1 MASNIIS
8 VREEE
13 VIGEEEVRRELKLKP
28 VPPQLKR
35 VAMEVSTAQKVHP
48 TPITR
53 IASDAVTPAS
63 EKPLFLPE
71 LRVEPQKLL
80 ARKRIN
86 TEVEVR
92 IPKLVLQPIEDFR
105 IDLKPRT
112 PKIEVIEVP
121 RVEIKLSET
130 KPSTEIKELMRRL
143 PKATLEPPRQGT
155 SEPMIRVPILRP
167 PEVSAKVPLKN
178 LEQLPPKEQGS
189 PAKPPRE
196 EPQDIEEISEEIPIP
211 PLLQELSLATQ
222 TMNRP
227 VCIILPKRS
236 DDSFIYSVATICRE
250 IYRIIKGGKPQPRW
264 ISKRLKDEIE
274 RSLGAEDRIFVVD
287 DSKCEFLP
295 DFSKIRHASEFLEK
309 VNMDMVLDR
318 LREFFSQD
326 FGFVIFHVNERC
338 AGALAR
344 LLEER
349 VGAYVKIIY
358 IPLPEWQSHVKV
370 AVSRICWGF
379 VEGEGQTFDEIFARS
394 EGRFLDELK
403 KASEDVSLTHWVKID
418 ENAGEEHEGM
428 KIIVIEILAKELG
441 ARSKEDV
448 VRMLKE
454 GVIETECDLGN
465 GRRADICVRRNQRF
479 VEIETFYGTGNP
491 IRKLDKETLSK
502 YRESGASNVDVV
514 LLTGVQAFLYAPKL
528 IRLANLYRREYGIK
542 VNFYL
547 VNIEE
552 RRLISFKEV
561 LQILKE
567 ITSSS
572 GLGEKL
578 SEDDIKHL
586 WDVFSQELNKAGVDP
601 RKYENVFSH
610 LIDPFKSYQENLNH
624 ILEEIEEIK
633 LLGKKDKEL

>member
-1 MASNIIS
+1 VTSNIIS

-13 VIGEEEVRRELKLKP
+13 AMEEEEVKRELKLKS
-28 VPPQLKR
+28 VPPQLKE
-35 VAMEVSTAQKVHP
+35 VTMEVSTAQKVCL

-53 IASDAVTPAS
+53 IASDVITPAS
-63 EKPLFLPE
+63 EKPSFLPE
-71 LRVEPQKLL
+71 LRVEPQKLS
-80 ARKRIN
+80 AGKRIS

-92 IPKLVLQPIEDFR
+92 IPKLVLQPIEDLR
-105 IDLKPRT
+105 TDLKPRA
-112 PKIEVIEVP
+112 PKTEVIEAPMVK
-121 RVEIKLSET
+121 IKLSDI
-130 KPSTEIKELMRRL
+130 KPPTEIKELMRQP
-143 PKATLEPPRQGT
+143 PKATLEPLRQGT
-155 SEPMIRVPILRP
+155 SEPMIRVPILKP
-167 PEVSAKVPLKN
+167 PEVSTKVPLKN
-178 LEQLPPKEQGS
+178 LVQQELGS
-189 PAKPPRE
+189 PIERSKE
-196 EPQDIEEISEEIPIP
+196 EPQDIEEIPIP
-211 PLLQELSLATQ
+211 PLLQRLSLATQ

-264 ISKRLKDEIE
+264 ISKRLRDEIE
-274 RSLGAEDRIFVVD
+274 RSLRAEDRIFVVD

-295 DFSKIRHASEFLEK
+295 DFSKIHYASEFLEK

-326 FGFVIFHVNERC
+326 FGFVIFHVNERW
-338 AGALAR
+338 AGAFAR

-358 IPLPEWQSHVKV
+358 IPLPEWQPHVKV

-454 GVIETECDLGN
+454 RVIETECDLGN

-502 YRESGASNVDVV
+502 YRESGTNNVDVV
-514 LLTGVQAFLYAPKL
+514 LPTGIQALLYAPKL
-528 IRLANLYRREYGIK
+528 IRLANLYQREYGIK

-547 VNIEE
+547 VNVEE

-578 SEDDIKHL
+578 SEDDIKRL
-586 WDVFSQELNKAGVDP
+586 WNVFSQELNKVGEDP
-601 RKYENVFSH
+601 RKYENVFSY

-633 LLGKKDKEL
+633 LLKKDKEL

>member
-1 MASNIIS
+1 VVGVASNIIS

-13 VIGEEEVRRELKLKP
+13 AIGEEEVRRELKLKP
-28 VPPQLKR
+28 VPPQLKE

-53 IASDAVTPAS
+53 IASDVITPAS
-63 EKPLFLPE
+63 ERSLFLPG
-71 LRVEPQKLL
+71 LRVEPQRLPTG
-80 ARKRIN
+80 KRVNIG
-86 TEVEVR
+86 VEVR
-92 IPKLVLQPIEDFR
+92 MPKLMLQSVEDVR
-105 IDLKPRT
+105 VDLKPRT
-112 PKIEVIEVP
+112 PKTEVIEVP

-130 KPSTEIKELMRRL
+130 KPSTEIKELMRRP

-155 SEPMIRVPILRP
+155 SEPIIRVPILRP

-178 LEQLPPKEQGS
+178 LEQPPPKEQGS
-189 PAKPPRE
+189 PAKPSRE
-196 EPQDIEEISEEIPIP
+196 EPQDIEEIPIP
-211 PLLQELSLATQ
+211 PLLQKLSLATQ
-222 TMNRP
+222 SMNRP

-236 DDSFIYSVATICRE
+236 DDSFIYSVAAICRE

-274 RSLGAEDRIFVVD
+274 RSLRAEDRIFVVD

-295 DFSKIRHASEFLEK
+295 DFSKIHYASEFLEK
-309 VNMDMVLDR
+309 VNMDMILDR
-318 LREFFSQD
+318 LSEFFSQD
-326 FGFVIFHVNERC
+326 FGFVIFHVNERW
-338 AGALAR
+338 ASVFAR
-344 LLEER
+344 ILEER
-349 VGAYVKIIY
+349 MGAYVKIIY
-358 IPLPEWQSHVKV
+358 IPLPEWQPHVKV

-454 GVIETECDLGN
+454 RVIETECDLGN

-479 VEIETFYGTGNP
+479 VEIETFYGTGDP

-502 YRESGASNVDVV
+502 YRESGENNVDVV
-514 LLTGVQAFLYAPKL
+514 LPTGIQALLYAPKL
-528 IRLANLYRREYGIK
+528 IRLANLYQREYGIK

-578 SEDDIKHL
+578 SEDDIKRL
-586 WDVFSQELNKAGVDP
+586 WNVFSQELNKAGEDP

-610 LIDPFKSYQENLNH
+610 LIDPFKSYRENLNH

-633 LLGKKDKEL
+633 LLKGEKG

>member
-1 MASNIIS
+1 MASDIIS

-13 VIGEEEVRRELKLKP
+13 AIGEEEVKRELKLKP
-28 VPPQLKR
+28 VPPQLKE
-35 VAMEVSTAQKVHP
+35 VTMGVSTAQKVHP
-48 TPITR
+48 TPITG
-53 IASDAVTPAS
+53 IESDVITPAS
-63 EKPLFLPE
+63 EKPLFLPR
-71 LRVEPQKLL
+71 LGVEPQKLPTG
-80 ARKRIN
+80 KRISI
-86 TEVEVR
+86 EVEVR
-92 IPKLVLQPIEDFR
+92 MPKSVLQPGEDVR
-105 IDLKPRT
+105 VDLKPRT
-112 PKIEVIEVP
+112 PKTEVIEVP
-121 RVEIKLSET
+121 RVEIKLSEI
-130 KPSTEIKELMRRL
+130 KPSTEIEELMRRP

-155 SEPMIRVPILRP
+155 SEPIIRVPILRP

-189 PAKPPRE
+189 PAKPSRE
-196 EPQDIEEISEEIPIP
+196 EPQDIEEIPIP
-211 PLLQELSLATQ
+211 PLLQKLSLATQ

-236 DDSFIYSVATICRE
+236 DDSFIYSVAAICRE

-274 RSLGAEDRIFVVD
+274 RSLRAEDRIFVVD

-295 DFSKIRHASEFLEK
+295 DFSKIHHASEFLEK
-309 VNMDMVLDR
+309 VNMDMILDR

-326 FGFVIFHVNERC
+326 FGFVIFHVNERW
-338 AGALAR
+338 ASAFAR
-344 LLEER
+344 ILEER
-349 VGAYVKIIY
+349 MGAYVKIIY
-358 IPLPEWQSHVKV
+358 IPLPEWQPHVKV
-370 AVSRICWGF
+370 AVLRICWGF

-448 VRMLKE
+448 MKMLKE
-454 GVIETECDLGN
+454 RVIETECDLGN

-479 VEIETFYGTGNP
+479 IEIETFYGTGDP

-502 YRESGASNVDVV
+502 YRERGENNVDVV
-514 LLTGVQAFLYAPKL
+514 LLTGIQALLYAPKL
-528 IRLANLYRREYGIK
+528 IRLANLYQREYGIK

-578 SEDDIKHL
+578 SEDDIKRL
-586 WDVFSQELNKAGVDP
+586 WNVFSQELNKAGEDP
-601 RKYENVFSH
+601 RKYENVFRH
-610 LIDPFKSYQENLNH
+610 LIDPFKSYRENLNH

-633 LLGKKDKEL
+633 LLKEK

>member
-13 VIGEEEVRRELKLKP
+13 VIGEEGVRRELKLKP

-48 TPITR
+48 IPITR
-53 IASDAVTPAS
+53 IESDVITPAS
-63 EKPLFLPE
+63 KRSLFLPE
-71 LRVEPQKLL
+71 LRVEPQKLPTG
-80 ARKRIN
+80 KRVNI
-86 TEVEVR
+86 EVEVR
-92 IPKLVLQPIEDFR
+92 MPKLILQPVEDVR

-112 PKIEVIEVP
+112 PKTEVIEVP
-121 RVEIKLSET
+121 RVEIKLSEI
-130 KPSTEIKELMRRL
+130 KPSTEIKELMRRP

-155 SEPMIRVPILRP
+155 SEPIIRVPILRP

-189 PAKPPRE
+189 PAKPSRE
-196 EPQDIEEISEEIPIP
+196 EPRDIEEIPIP
-211 PLLQELSLATQ
+211 PLLQKLSLATQ
-222 TMNRP
+222 SMNRP

-264 ISKRLKDEIE
+264 ISKRLRDEIE

-295 DFSKIRHASEFLEK
+295 DFSKIHYALEFLEK
-309 VNMDMVLDR
+309 VNMDMILDR

-326 FGFVIFHVNERC
+326 FGFVIFHVNEKW
-338 AGALAR
+338 ASVFAQM
-344 LLEER
+344 LEER
-349 VGAYVKIIY
+349 MGAYVKIIY
-358 IPLPEWQSHVKV
+358 IPLPEWQPHVKV

-479 VEIETFYGTGNP
+479 VEIETFYGTGDP
-491 IRKLDKETLSK
+491 IRKLDKETLLK

-514 LLTGVQAFLYAPKL
+514 LLTGIQALLYAPKL
-528 IRLANLYRREYGIK
+528 IRLANLYQREYGIK

-547 VNIEE
+547 VNVEE

-567 ITSSS
+567 ITSPS

-586 WDVFSQELNKAGVDP
+586 WDVFSQELNKAGEDP
-601 RKYENVFSH
+601 RKYKNVFSY

-624 ILEEIEEIK
+624 ILEEIKEIK
-633 LLGKKDKEL
+633 LLKKDKEL

>member
-1 MASNIIS
+1 VVGVASNIIS

-13 VIGEEEVRRELKLKP
+13 AIGEEEVRRELKLKP
-28 VPPQLKR
+28 VPPQLKG
-35 VAMEVSTAQKVHP
+35 VAMGVSTAQKVHP

-53 IASDAVTPAS
+53 IASDVVTPTS
-63 EKPLFLPE
+63 KKSLFLPG
-71 LRVEPQKLL
+71 LRVEPQKLP
-80 ARKRIN
+80 AGKRISI
-86 TEVEVR
+86 EVEVR
-92 IPKLVLQPIEDFR
+92 MPKLMLQPVYEDVR
-105 IDLKPRT
+105 VDLKPRT
-112 PKIEVIEVP
+112 PKTEVIEVP

-130 KPSTEIKELMRRL
+130 KLSTEIKELMERP

-155 SEPMIRVPILRP
+155 SEPIIRVPTLRP
-167 PEVSAKVPLKN
+167 PEVSAKVPLKS
-178 LEQLPPKEQGS
+178 LEQLPSKEQGS
-189 PAKPPRE
+189 PTKPSKE
-196 EPQDIEEISEEIPIP
+196 EPQDIEEIPIP
-211 PLLQELSLATQ
+211 PLLQKLSLATQ

-274 RSLGAEDRIFVVD
+274 RSLRAEDRIFVVD

-295 DFSKIRHASEFLEK
+295 DFSKIHHASEFLEK
-309 VNMDMVLDR
+309 VNMDMILDR

-326 FGFVIFHVNERC
+326 FGFVIFHVNERW
-338 AGALAR
+338 ASAFAR

-349 VGAYVKIIY
+349 VGAYVKIVY
-358 IPLPEWQSHVKV
+358 IPLPEWQPHVKV
-370 AVSRICWGF
+370 SVSRICWGF

-418 ENAGEEHEGM
+418 ESAGEEHESM

-448 VRMLKE
+448 MKMLKE

-479 VEIETFYGTGNP
+479 VEIETFYGTGDP

-502 YRESGASNVDVV
+502 YRESGASNVDVI
-514 LLTGVQAFLYAPKL
+514 LLTGIQALLYAPRL
-528 IRLANLYRREYGIK
+528 IRLANLYQREYGIK

-561 LQILKE
+561 FQILKE

-586 WDVFSQELNKAGVDP
+586 WDVFSQELNKAGEDP

-610 LIDPFKSYQENLNH
+610 LIDPFKSYQENLNR

-633 LLGKKDKEL
+633 LLKGKKEL

>member
-1 MASNIIS
+1 VVGVTSNIIS
-8 VREEE
+8 VRKEEA
-13 VIGEEEVRRELKLKP
+13 IGEEEVRRELKLKP
-28 VPPQLKR
+28 VPPQLKK

-53 IASDAVTPAS
+53 IESDVITPAS
-63 EKPLFLPE
+63 EKPLFLPR

-80 ARKRIN
+80 TGKRISI
-86 TEVEVR
+86 EVEVR
-92 IPKLVLQPIEDFR
+92 MPKLMLQPGEDVR
-105 IDLKPRT
+105 VNLKPRT
-112 PKIEVIEVP
+112 PKTEVIEVP
-121 RVEIKLSET
+121 RVEIKLSEI
-130 KPSTEIKELMRRL
+130 KPSTEIKELMRRP

-155 SEPMIRVPILRP
+155 SEPIIRVPILRP

-189 PAKPPRE
+189 PAKPSRE
-196 EPQDIEEISEEIPIP
+196 EPQDIEEIPIP
-211 PLLQELSLATQ
+211 PLLQKLSLATQ
-222 TMNRP
+222 SMNRP

-274 RSLGAEDRIFVVD
+274 RSLRAEDRIFVVD

-295 DFSKIRHASEFLEK
+295 DFSKIPHASEFLEK
-309 VNMDMVLDR
+309 VNMDMILDR

-326 FGFVIFHVNERC
+326 FGFVIFHVDERW
-338 AGALAR
+338 AGAFAQM
-344 LLEER
+344 LEER

-358 IPLPEWQSHVKV
+358 IPLPEWQPHVKV
-370 AVSRICWGF
+370 SVSRICWGF

-479 VEIETFYGTGNP
+479 VEIETFYGTGDP

-502 YRESGASNVDVV
+502 YRESGENNVDVV
-514 LLTGVQAFLYAPKL
+514 LPTGIQALLYAPKL
-528 IRLANLYRREYGIK
+528 IRLANLYQREYGIK

-578 SEDDIKHL
+578 SEDDIKRL
-586 WDVFSQELNKAGVDP
+586 WNVFSQELNKVGEDP
-601 RKYENVFSH
+601 RKYENVFRH
-610 LIDPFKSYQENLNH
+610 LIDPFKSCQENLNR

-633 LLGKKDKEL
+633 LLKEK

>member
-1 MASNIIS
+1 VVGVASNIIS

-13 VIGEEEVRRELKLKP
+13 AIGEEEVRRELKLKP
-28 VPPQLKR
+28 VPPQLKE

-53 IASDAVTPAS
+53 IASDVITPAS
-63 EKPLFLPE
+63 ERSLFLPG
-71 LRVEPQKLL
+71 LRVEPQRLPTG
-80 ARKRIN
+80 KRVNIG
-86 TEVEVR
+86 VEVR
-92 IPKLVLQPIEDFR
+92 MPKLMLQPGEDVR
-105 IDLKPRT
+105 VDLKPRT
-112 PKIEVIEVP
+112 PKTEVIEVP

-130 KPSTEIKELMRRL
+130 KPSTEIKELMRRP

-155 SEPMIRVPILRP
+155 SEPIIRVPILRP

-178 LEQLPPKEQGS
+178 LEQPPPKEQGS
-189 PAKPPRE
+189 PAKPSRE
-196 EPQDIEEISEEIPIP
+196 EPQDIEEIPIP
-211 PLLQELSLATQ
+211 PLLQKLSLATQ

-274 RSLGAEDRIFVVD
+274 RSLRAEDRIFVVD

-295 DFSKIRHASEFLEK
+295 DFSKIHHASEFLEK
-309 VNMDMVLDR
+309 VNMDMILDR

-326 FGFVIFHVNERC
+326 FGFVIFHVNERW
-338 AGALAR
+338 ASAFAR
-344 LLEER
+344 ILEER
-349 VGAYVKIIY
+349 MGAYVKIIY
-358 IPLPEWQSHVKV
+358 IPLPEWQPHVKV
-370 AVSRICWGF
+370 ALSRICWGF

-448 VRMLKE
+448 MKMLKE

-479 VEIETFYGTGNP
+479 IEIETFYGTGDP

-502 YRESGASNVDVV
+502 YRESCANNVDVV
-514 LLTGVQAFLYAPKL
+514 LPTGIQVLLYAPKL
-528 IRLANLYRREYGIK
+528 IRLANLYQREYGIK

-561 LQILKE
+561 FQILKE

-578 SEDDIKHL
+578 SEDDIKRL
-586 WDVFSQELNKAGVDP
+586 WDVFSQELNKAGEDP
-601 RKYENVFSH
+601 RKYENVFRY

-633 LLGKKDKEL
+633 LLKEK